1 MTLWLEATRR
11 WVCSL
16 WSWGEGKPR
25 SRYQLVLVPRVE
37 GRTGAEEGRAG
48 CSAAL
53 RHCQL
58 RQPVAHIPLQPG
70 SCVHT
75 LSKAVALELLWE
87 PQVNFPG
94 SHPVKRR
101 IMSLMYSVVI
111 FVLLQCKKCSIYSIS
126 LKVVC
131 LRTRKHQTRLQ
142 NLIKY
147 ISYRTGMC

>member
-11 WVCSL
+11 WVRSL
-16 WSWGEGKPR
+16 GSWGEGKPG
-25 SRYQLVLVPRVE
+25 SRYQLALVPWVE
-37 GRTGAEEGRAG
+37 GRTGAEEDWAG
-48 CSAAL
+48 CLAAL

-58 RQPVAHIPLQPG
+58 RQPVARIPLQPG
-70 SCVHT
+70 SCVRS
-75 LSKAVALELLWE
+75 LSKAVALELVWE

-94 SHPVKRR
+94 SYPVKRS
-101 IMSLMYSVVI
+101 IMSLLYSVVI
-111 FVLLQCKKCSIYSIS
+111 FVLLQCKCSIYSIF

-147 ISYRTGMC
+147 ISYRIGMC